1 VGAPQVNY
9 RESIS
14 KSASVKYTHK
24 KQSGG
29 SGQYAEVSLKFEPLE
44 PGSGFEFATDLKAG
58 LQDSRPPGPPPPP
71 STSLPL
77 ESPPAP
83 PPRIPLHLLLLLPL
97 LLLLLLLL
105 LSISSSSSSSSPS
118 AVENN
123 ACHVKLVS

>member
-1 VGAPQVNY
+1 MGAPQVNY

-83 PPRIPLHLLLLLPL
+83 PPRIPLHLLLLL
-97 LLLLLLLL
+97 